1 MFTIVGLREGQ
12 KMILYNDI
20 GQFLNVFTAD
30 GTYTSIDISSK
41 EDGIYLLTILNLDE
55 SVMKQEKIIK
65 SK

>member
-1 MFTIVGLREGQ
+1 
-12 KMILYNDI
+12 MILYNDI